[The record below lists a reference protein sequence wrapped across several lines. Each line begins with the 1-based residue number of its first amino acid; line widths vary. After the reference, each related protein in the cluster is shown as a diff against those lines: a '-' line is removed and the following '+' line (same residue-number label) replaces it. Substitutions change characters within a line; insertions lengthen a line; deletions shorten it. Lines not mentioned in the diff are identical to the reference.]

1 MGAPL
6 PAQPKLALF
15 GPFPDAKSLETE
27 AVQQAVDDANT
38 LAPGISPRLK
48 LEVFNTGAGG
58 DLTALAK
65 KVADDSDV
73 LAVVVQGEDGVAPGP
88 LAVFEKAHLA
98 VVAASS
104 WAQPRPVQAY
114 VTWLCPSL
122 SDLAS
127 TAALYAKKGEGR
139 TLQVAVVD
147 DGSTTSTAAA
157 RAFAARY
164 RALGGKVPFE
174 ASWAGDE
181 VSLSATV
188 KSMDAQW
195 PQMVFYT
202 GGAQSAGRLVLA
214 MKKEKALR
222 NADLFGMPPLFD
234 DAFFNTTRVKG
245 MRTRSIFPCPDYDGM
260 NALVRDLG
268 FAFPRTSLQYHAY
281 IHYDFRHPGLWTGM
295 LYDGTALAARA
306 VREAALPAGSEA
318 ASATATAGA
327 TLAVTASASA
337 LSPAATATVV
347 PAATVLVPTRDA
359 VRLALLGI
367 AGYKGMRGEVKF
379 NAAREPSEPK
389 AMIYFALNRVNSKE
403 MLWKQR
409 AYGPP
414 F

>member
-1 MGAPL
+1 ML
-6 PAQPKLALF
+6 AQPKLALF

-27 AVQQAVDDANT
+27 SVQQAVDDANA
-38 LAPGISPRLK
+38 LAGPQGPYPRLK
-48 LEVFNTGAGG
+48 LEVFNTGSGE
-58 DLTALAK
+58 DPTALARR
-65 KVADDSDV
+65 VAADSDV
-73 LAVVVQGEDGVAPGP
+73 LAVVVHGEDGVGPGP

-104 WAQPRPVQAY
+104 WAQPRPVLAY

-122 SDLAS
+122 GDLAS

-139 TLQVAVVD
+139 TLQIAVVD

-164 RALGGKVPFE
+164 RALGGKIPFE
-174 ASWAGDE
+174 TSWAGDE
-181 VSLSATV
+181 ASLSATV

-222 NADLFGMPPLFD
+222 NADLFGMPPVFD

-268 FAFPRTSLQYHAY
+268 FAFPRTSPQYHAY

-295 LYDGTALAARA
+295 LYDGTAPAARA
-306 VREAALPAGSEA
+306 VREAAMPAGTEAEA
-318 ASATATAGA
+318 ASATAGA
-327 TLAVTASASA
+327 SLSSTASA
-337 LSPAATATVV
+337 LSPTATATELVDASVV
-347 PAATVLVPTRDA
+347 VPTRDA

-367 AGYKGMRGEVKF
+367 GGYKGMRGEVKF

>member
-1 MGAPL
+1 M
-6 PAQPKLALF
+6 
-15 GPFPDAKSLETE
+15 
-27 AVQQAVDDANT
+27 
-38 LAPGISPRLK
+38 APGPCPRLK
-48 LEVFNTGAGG
+48 LEVFNTGAGV
-58 DLTALAK
+58 DLTALARR
-65 KVADDSDV
+65 VAADPDV
-73 LAVVVQGEDGVAPGP
+73 LAVVVHGEDGVGPGP

-104 WAQPRPVQAY
+104 WAQPRPMEAY

-122 SDLAS
+122 TDLAS
-127 TAALYAKKGEGR
+127 SAALYAKKGEGR
-139 TLQVAVVD
+139 TLQIAVVD

-164 RALGGKVPFE
+164 RALGGKIPFE
-174 ASWAGDE
+174 TSWAGDDAG
-181 VSLSATV
+181 LSATV

-234 DAFFNTTRVKG
+234 NAFFDTTRVKG

-306 VREAALPAGSEA
+306 VREAAMPSGSEA
-318 ASATATAGA
+318 ASASPTAGASLSATASALALSPTATA
-327 TLAVTASASA
+327 
-337 LSPAATATVV
+337 VV
-347 PAATVLVPTRDA
+347 DDTEIVPSRDA

-367 AGYKGMRGEVKF
+367 GGYKGMRGEVKF

>member
-1 MGAPL
+1 LGAPL
-6 PAQPKLALF
+6 AAQPKLALF

-27 AVQQAVDDANT
+27 AVEQAVDDANT
-38 LAPGISPRLK
+38 LAGARTPRLK
-48 LEVFNTGAGG
+48 LEIFNTAAGA
-58 DLTALAK
+58 DATALARR
-65 KVADDSDV
+65 VASDPDV

-88 LAVFEKAHLA
+88 LAVFEQAHLA

-104 WAQPRPVQAY
+104 WAQPRPAAAY

-122 SDLAS
+122 GDLAS

-139 TLQVAVVD
+139 TLQIAVVD

-164 RALGGKVPFE
+164 RALGGKIPFE
-174 ASWAGDE
+174 ASWAGDDA
-181 VSLSATV
+181 SLSATV

-222 NADLFGMPPLFD
+222 NADLFGMPPVFD
-234 DAFFNTTRVKG
+234 DAFFDTTRIKG

-268 FAFPRTSLQYHAY
+268 FAFPRTSAQYHAY
-281 IHYDFRHPGLWTGM
+281 IHYDFRHPGRWTGM

-306 VREAALPAGSEA
+306 VREASLPSGSEA
-318 ASATATAGA
+318 ESGSPTAGASLSATA
-327 TLAVTASASA
+327 SALA
-337 LSPAATATVV
+337 LSPTATATVV
-347 PAATVLVPTRDA
+347 VDAAVTVPTRDA

-367 AGYKGMRGEVKF
+367 GGYKGMRGEVKF